1 MSHVTVSRPGPS
13 TGMPGRRN
21 ASGGVSRTVSDA
33 AVLAQRN
40 MAKTLRE
47 PESLLDVTVIPV
59 VFTLLFAYV
68 IGPAISL
75 PGTAPGSFRSY
86 LIPGMLAFMLLNA
99 TRGTAIAIAAD
110 MHEGIIDRFRSLP
123 MSRAGVL
130 LGRSIADLATT
141 ALAIAVLVVTG
152 LAIGW
157 RPHHGAGPAVAA
169 LALALL
175 FGFAFDWLMLCLG
188 LLIRSIEGADQ
199 AGILLMFALAF
210 VSSAIV
216 PTGHMA
222 GWLREFT
229 YWNPV
234 SVLATAC
241 RHLFGNPDPAA
252 NAPAWTMQHP
262 VAATVIWSVAI
273 IAVFGPTAVQLYR
286 TRTSR

>member
-1 MSHVTVSRPGPS
+1 MSYPTLGVSSPPAR
-13 TGMPGRRN
+13 MPELRN
-21 ASGGVSRTVSDA
+21 AAGGVRRTLTDA

-75 PGTAPGSFRSY
+75 PGAASGSFRSY
-86 LIPGMLAFMLLNA
+86 LVPGMLAFMLLNA

-141 ALAIAVLVVTG
+141 TLAIAVLVLTG

-157 RPHHGAGPAVAA
+157 RPHQDAGSTITA

-188 LLIRSIEGADQ
+188 LLIRSVEGADQ
-199 AGILLMFALAF
+199 VGILLMFALAF
-210 VSSAIV
+210 VSTAIV
-216 PTGHMA
+216 PANHMA
-222 GWLREFT
+222 GWLRDFT

-241 RHLFGNPDPAA
+241 RHLFGNPNPAA
-252 NAPAWTMQHP
+252 SSPAWTMQHP
-262 VAATVIWSVAI
+262 VLASAIWSVAI
-273 IAVFGPTAVQLYR
+273 IVVFAPTAVQLYR

>member
-1 MSHVTVSRPGPS
+1 MSS
-13 TGMPGRRN
+13 TASGMSNPLAGMPKRHSAAYGVRR
-21 ASGGVSRTVSDA
+21 TLTDA
-33 AVLAQRN
+33 AVLTRRN
-40 MAKTLRE
+40 MAKTVRE
-47 PESLLDVTVIPV
+47 PESLLDVSVIPV
-59 VFTLLFAYV
+59 IFTLLFAYV
-68 IGPAISL
+68 IGPAVSL
-75 PGTAPGSFRSY
+75 PGTAPGAFRSY
-86 LIPGMLAFMLLNA
+86 LVPGMLAFMLLNA

-157 RPHHGAGPAVAA
+157 RPHGSAASTALA

-188 LLIRSIEGADQ
+188 LLIRSVEGADQ

-210 VSSAIV
+210 VSTAIV
-216 PTGHMA
+216 PTSHMA
-222 GWLREFT
+222 SWLRAFT

-241 RHLFGNPDPAA
+241 RHLFGNPNPAA
-252 NAPAWTMQHP
+252 SAPAWTMQHP
-262 VAATVIWSVAI
+262 AAASAMWSVAI
-273 IAVFGPTAVQLYR
+273 IAVFAPTAVQLYR
-286 TRTSR
+286 SRTSR

>member
-1 MSHVTVSRPGPS
+1 MSYTAPGISNSRAS
-13 TGMPGRRN
+13 MPEQRH
-21 ASGGVSRTVSDA
+21 AAGGVRRTFTDA
-33 AVLAQRN
+33 AVLARRN

-75 PGTAPGSFRSY
+75 PGTASGAFWSY
-86 LIPGMLAFMLLNA
+86 LVPGMLAFMLLNA

-141 ALAIAVLVVTG
+141 ALAIAVLVATG

-157 RPHHGAGPAVAA
+157 HPHQGAGPAVAA

-188 LLIRSIEGADQ
+188 LLIRSVEGADQ

-210 VSSAIV
+210 VSTAIV
-216 PTGHMA
+216 PTSHMA
-222 GWLREFT
+222 GWLRAFT

-234 SVLATAC
+234 SVLAAAC
-241 RHLFGNPDPAA
+241 RHLFGNPNPAA
-252 NAPAWTMQHP
+252 SAPAWTMQHP
-262 VAATVIWSVAI
+262 VTASVIWSVAI
-273 IAVFGPTAVQLYR
+273 IAVFAPTAVQLYR